1 MRSTRG
7 QKAEASVR
15 LMKPGPAIST
25 LSICGSE
32 ASSGAMR
39 SASARGARPACLA
52 STMAA
57 LVARSPCEASFGD
70 PSVMPSVL
78 APGGTTPSCFSCW
91 TAART
96 RPWNPAKTS
105 MEAPEN
111 YGARLTQIGGG
122 VKQAAV
128 LGKREA
134 IGHSGDEI
142 GDMAGIG
149 AGALRGRAV
158 APVGRKGLGRGA
170 VALEQVADDGH
181 GVGHDADDA
190 LMPVDAGKEEG
201 AQEIEVAAHR
211 VGEGDDGMRRVAD

>member
-7 QKAEASVR
+7 QNAEASVR

-39 SASARGARPACLA
+39 SASARGGRPACLA

-57 LVARSPCEASFGD
+57 LEARSPCEATFGD

-105 MEAPEN
+105 MEAPED
-111 YGARLTQIGGG
+111 YGARLTQIGGR
-122 VKQAAV
+122 VKQATV
-128 LGKREA
+128 LGKRKA
-134 IGHSGDEI
+134 IGHSGYEI
-142 GDMAGIG
+142 GDVAGIG
-149 AGALRGRAV
+149 AGALRRRAV
-158 APVGRKGLGRGA
+158 TPVGRKGVGRGV
-170 VALEQVADDGH
+170 VALEQVADH
-181 GVGHDADDA
+181 ARGVGHDADDA
-190 LMPVDAGKEEG
+190 LMPVDAGEG
-201 AQEIEVAAHR
+201 EGTEDNEVAAHR
-211 VGEGDDGMRRVAD
+211 VREGDDGMRRM